1 MRRLVADVI
10 GRGLSASEISE
21 KDHLHAA
28 AAWLARAQDAGTEPG
43 FAGRYRLSSGWSS
56 SYPETAGYIV
66 PTLLALANETGQ
78 THWED
83 RAARAIFFSAKNF
96 RMAGGPPCVA

>member
-28 AAWLARAQDAGTEPG
+28 AAWLARARDAGTEPG
-43 FAGRYRLSSGWSS
+43 FAGRYR
-56 SYPETAGYIV
+56 
-66 PTLLALANETGQ
+66 
-78 THWED
+78 
-83 RAARAIFFSAKNF
+83 RAA
-96 RMAGGPPCVA
+96 AGVLLTRKLPDT